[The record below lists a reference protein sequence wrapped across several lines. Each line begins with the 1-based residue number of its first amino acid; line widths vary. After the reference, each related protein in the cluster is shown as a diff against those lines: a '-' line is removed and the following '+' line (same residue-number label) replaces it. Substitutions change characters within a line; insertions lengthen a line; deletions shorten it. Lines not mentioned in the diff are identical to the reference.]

1 MTGEVVF
8 AMIKKISIWAQDVP
22 FGRKTYLGRHF
33 AKTLGWFQK
42 KSNFVRLY
50 NIDVSQ
56 DPVRPELSLR
66 WRTSFDRQIYGL
78 KQGDEIQAVVCLA
91 FTNDIPHTVREL
103 DLMSR
108 VSKYEKNAD
117 IAIAYTVWCNKKGV
131 GAGKQ
136 IMKEVLDYAKTQHLQ
151 RVVTLSPLTP
161 MATHFHIRN
170 GAKLISL
177 NSTTQNFEYRI
188 RKN

>member
-1 MTGEVVF
+1 MMTPIV
-8 AMIKKISIWAQDVP
+8 KKA
-22 FGRKTYLGRHF
+22 
-33 AKTLGWFQK
+33 LGWFHK
-42 KSNFVRLY
+42 KNNFVRLY
-50 NIDVSQ
+50 NIDVKT

-78 KQGDEIQAVVCLA
+78 KQGDEVQAVVCLA
-91 FTNDIPHTVREL
+91 FTNEIPHTIREL
-103 DLMSR
+103 DLMSK
-108 VSKYEKNAD
+108 VGKYEKNAD
-117 IAIAYTVWCNKKGV
+117 IAVAYTVWSNKKRV

-136 IMKEVLDYAKTQHLQ
+136 IMKEVLEYAKKQHLQ

-161 MATHFHIRN
+161 LATHFHIKC

-177 NSTTQNFEYRI
+177 NSETQNFEYII

>member
-1 MTGEVVF
+1 MGWGFKSIAALANGKTKPGNQV
-8 AMIKKISIWAQDVP
+8 KISLMTTILKKA
-22 FGRKTYLGRHF
+22 
-33 AKTLGWFQK
+33 LGWFQK
-42 KSNFVRLY
+42 KSHFVRLY

-91 FTNDIPHTVREL
+91 FTNEIPHTVREL

-108 VSKYEKNAD
+108 VSQYEKNAE

-136 IMKEVLDYAKTQHLQ
+136 IMKEVLEYAKAQHFQKL
-151 RVVTLSPLTP
+151 VTLSPLTP

-177 NSTTQNFEYRI
+177 NSETQNFEYRL
-188 RKN
+188 

>member
-1 MTGEVVF
+1 MTPIV
-8 AMIKKISIWAQDVP
+8 KKA
-22 FGRKTYLGRHF
+22 
-33 AKTLGWFQK
+33 LGWLQK

-50 NIDVSQ
+50 NIDVKT

-78 KQGDEIQAVVCLA
+78 KQGDEVQAVVCLA
-91 FTNDIPHTVREL
+91 FTNEIPHTIREL
-103 DLMSR
+103 DLMSK
-108 VSKYEKNAD
+108 VGKYEKNAD
-117 IAIAYTVWCNKKGV
+117 IAIAYTVWSNKKRV
-131 GAGKQ
+131 GAGRE
-136 IMKEVLDYAKTQHLQ
+136 IMKEVVEYAKKQHLQ

-161 MATHFHIRN
+161 LATHFHIKC

-177 NSTTQNFEYRI
+177 NSQTQNFEYII

>member
-1 MTGEVVF
+1 MAWGFKSIAALANGKTKPGNQV
-8 AMIKKISIWAQDVP
+8 KISLMTTILKKA
-22 FGRKTYLGRHF
+22 
-33 AKTLGWFQK
+33 LGWFQK

-56 DPVRPELSLR
+56 DPVRPQLSLR
-66 WRTSFDRQIYGL
+66 WRTSFDRKIFGL
-78 KQGDEIQAVVCLA
+78 KQGDEILAVVCLA
-91 FTNDIPHTVREL
+91 FTNDIPHTIREL
-103 DLMSR
+103 DLMSK
-108 VSKYEKNAD
+108 VSKYEKNAE
-117 IAIAYTVWCNKKGV
+117 IAIAYTVWSNKKGV

-136 IMKEVLDYAKTQHLQ
+136 IMKEVLEYAKAQHFQKL
-151 RVVTLSPLTP
+151 VTLSPLTP

-177 NSTTQNFEYRI
+177 NSTTQNFEYRL

>member
-1 MTGEVVF
+1 MGWGFKSIAALANGKTKPGNQV
-8 AMIKKISIWAQDVP
+8 KISLMTTILKKA
-22 FGRKTYLGRHF
+22 
-33 AKTLGWFQK
+33 LGWFQK

-56 DPVRPELSLR
+56 DPVRPQLSLR
-66 WRTSFDRQIYGL
+66 WRTSFDRKIFGL
-78 KQGDEIQAVVCLA
+78 KQGDEILAVVCLA
-91 FTNDIPHTVREL
+91 FTNDIPHTIREL
-103 DLMSR
+103 DLMSK
-108 VSKYEKNAD
+108 VSKYEKNAE
-117 IAIAYTVWCNKKGV
+117 IAIAYTVWSNKKGV

-136 IMKEVLDYAKTQHLQ
+136 IMKEVLQYAKAQHFQKL
-151 RVVTLSPLTP
+151 VTLSPLTP

-177 NSTTQNFEYRI
+177 NSTTQNFEYRL